1 MPWAVFAQQGAEAA
15 AVDSTHGHL
24 LIHCRQTN
32 DGRQLMA
39 YGFARSRSSELDP
52 RDAYEAPRRSARF
65 ERDERHEGDVL
76 EDAPPRARRRRARD
90 MEFDRYEDEQYGFRY
105 EEAAE
110 DRYRPERARRMERRS
125 HRAEGLSEER
135 VERILDNALDAMQ
148 HTLRLN
154 EDRTAEAIENLAR
167 RLDRRATDNRV
178 REMQT
183 GIERDFSRHG
193 DDDSVR
199 RERRAR
205 RNAETRQDVQ
215 YDEPERAPQPVEE
228 RRPVDRGLEQQIA
241 ALGERIEG
249 LVHHVVSKP
258 IEPPAPPRVEPEPL
272 ERLRAE
278 VARLNAA
285 QGKAQPQT
293 DHLFNALRELD
304 AKVGRLAAPAER
316 GYSAVAG
323 HLHSLGERL
332 DAIADKVASMRM
344 SGPRDLRSHRAVD
357 NAFNEL
363 KRLITQS
370 AAPSDDRGV
379 LNALQSLERRLDSLD
394 RPQPAIA
401 QTFDRVQAIEKKLD
415 LIQHAPPELAARLN
429 QLDRLEALERKLDAM
444 QGTPNEISARLD
456 EIRAALDS
464 RPEQSHHAAG
474 VEAALGALAARV
486 ERLHQDRSEQEA
498 LRRLQDEV
506 QAISQKIDFAARA
519 SHGEP
524 DMQALDRIRSIE
536 TKLDMLQEAPTDLAR
551 RLDQIQQMMLS
562 APAGAGVPQGFETL
576 LRNLAL
582 RLESIQT
589 SPADDSTLDRL
600 HQDIR
605 LISERLEASPAAG
618 QLQGL
623 ADLGNLERSIS
634 ELFGQLQQLR
644 GEMGSTA
651 AQAARMA
658 AGEVISQ
665 SPPAR
670 EGVPDETVRRQL
682 TEIHV
687 AQQEAE
693 RRSNETLG
701 AVHET
706 LTRVVDRLVDLEKDI
721 KARPRV
727 APAANAPAAGA
738 PAAAPSMAPLQTQP
752 LPPLGAD
759 PSAVAP
765 PARTA
770 GFPEGQPMS
779 VAALRSQR
787 LGVSPP
793 AAQEAK
799 QGGIGQMLAAARD
812 AVTSRKRGKEQEEVA
827 PPTPPKLPP
836 RAPAAAAASAP
847 DLSLDMPLEPGSGR
861 PRPGQQDT
869 GAAGSDPKANFLA
882 AARRAA
888 QVAAEQSAEALAQNG
903 APGKG
908 AAKAAAGRKS
918 LSKKQVILLGLA
930 AVVVAVG
937 ASVQVMQAP
946 PKVEPQ
952 QPDKL
957 TNLDRLF
964 GRQAP
969 SEAST
974 ASKTAQNAPAQTATS
989 QPAATPQVQPR
1000 QIIPVDATAQAKQED
1015 RVTASAP
1022 PAASAPASDPTTVGS
1037 IAPDAPKAP
1046 EAAPRQPLPAVSNDP
1061 LLRFEGI
1068 AGSERLKAAARAG
1081 DTAAFIELGNRHLE
1095 GRGAPRD
1102 ARTAALWFERAADA
1116 GSAPAKFRLGAMYRE
1131 GRGLERN
1138 PKLAYKHFQ
1147 SAAEQGNAR
1156 AMYNAAVLL
1165 AEGINGAPDYSTAGE
1180 WFKKAAEFGIRDSQY
1195 NLAILYARGLGVPQD
1210 LVASYAWFSAAAAS
1224 GDEDAG
1230 KKRDEVAA
1238 RLAPDKLAQAKAA
1251 AAAWKPK
1258 TPDPAANEIL
1268 QPPGGWDASAG
1279 AKQVPA
1285 AALGGSKTGS
1295 RVN

>member
-1 MPWAVFAQQGAEAA
+1 M
-15 AVDSTHGHL
+15 
-24 LIHCRQTN
+24 
-32 DGRQLMA
+32 
-39 YGFARSRSSELDP
+39 
-52 RDAYEAPRRSARF
+52 RF
-65 ERDERHEGDVL
+65 GRDERFAGDVI
-76 EDAPPRARRRRARD
+76 EETRPRRRRARD
-90 MEFDRYEDEQYGFRY
+90 LDFEPQDDEQYGFRY
-105 EEAAE
+105 EEASE
-110 DRYRPERARRMERRS
+110 PRNRPDRGRRPER
-125 HRAEGLSEER
+125 RALREEGLNEER
-135 VERILDNALDAMQ
+135 VTRILDDAFDAMQ

-167 RLDRRATDNRV
+167 RLEDRRTADNRV
-178 REMQT
+178 REMQS
-183 GIERDFSRHG
+183 GIERDFGRYG
-193 DDDSVR
+193 DEDRSR

-205 RNAETRQDVQ
+205 REDDDRQDNRREYRQ
-215 YDEPERAPQPVEE
+215 ENRQESRQDEPQRSAPPVEAP
-228 RRPVDRGLEQQIA
+228 RPADRAIEQQLA
-241 ALGERIEG
+241 ALGDRIDG
-249 LVHHVVSKP
+249 LVRHVVSKP
-258 IEPPAPPRVEPEPL
+258 AEPPAPQRSDTESL

-285 QGKAQPQT
+285 QARPQPQPQT
-293 DHLFNALRELD
+293 DQLVQALRELD
-304 AKVGRLAAPAER
+304 AKVGRLAAPAEQ

-332 DAIADKVASMRM
+332 DAIADKVASMRL

-357 NAFNEL
+357 NAFTEL

-370 AAPSDDRGV
+370 AAPSDDRAV
-379 LNALQSLERRLDSLD
+379 LNALQSLERRLDSMD
-394 RPQPAIA
+394 RPQPALT

-415 LIQHAPPELAARLN
+415 LIQHTPPGLTQTFDRMQAIEQKLDRIQHTPPELNARLD
-429 QLDRLEALERKLDAM
+429 QLNRLETLERKLDAM
-444 QGTPNEISARLD
+444 QGAPREIAARLD
-456 EIRAALDS
+456 EISATLNS
-464 RPEQSHHAAG
+464 RPTESHHAAG

-486 ERLHQDRSEQEA
+486 ERLHQDRSDQGA
-498 LRRLQDEV
+498 LLRLQDEL
-506 QAISQKIDFAARA
+506 QAISQKIDFAARSSQA
-519 SHGEP
+519 EP
-524 DMQALDRIRSIE
+524 DLAALERIRSIE
-536 TKLDMLQEAPTDLAR
+536 TKLDMLQEAPSELAR
-551 RLDQIQQMMLS
+551 RLDQIQSMMQQ
-562 APAGAGVPQGFETL
+562 APAPQGVPQGFETL

-582 RLESIQT
+582 RLEAIQT
-589 SPADDSTLDRL
+589 GPADDGTLDRL
-600 HQDIR
+600 HHDIR
-605 LISERLEASPAAG
+605 QISARLEASPAAG
-618 QLQGL
+618 QIQGL

-644 GEMGSTA
+644 GEMGTA
-651 AQAARMA
+651 AEQAARMA
-658 AGEVISQ
+658 AGEVMNQ
-665 SPPAR
+665 APLAR
-670 EGVPDETVRRQL
+670 DGGSDEIVRRQL

-721 KARPRV
+721 KTRPR
-727 APAANAPAAGA
+727 AAGA
-738 PAAAPSMAPLQTQP
+738 APQQAAPLQTQP
-752 LPPLGAD
+752 LPPLGAE
-759 PSAVAP
+759 PQAAAP
-765 PARTA
+765 MRAAPLTENT
-770 GFPEGQPMS
+770 PLS

-787 LGVSPP
+787 LGVSMPT
-793 AAQEAK
+793 AAAEPKAS
-799 QGGIGQMLAAARD
+799 GIGQMIAAARD
-812 AVTSRKRGKEQEEVA
+812 AVTSRKRDKDAEVA
-827 PPTPPKLPP
+827 APPPPPP
-836 RAPAAAAASAP
+836 AARPAAAPAASAA

-861 PRPGQQDT
+861 PRPGQQDVAAN
-869 GAAGSDPKANFLA
+869 GADPKANFLA

-888 QVAAEQSAEALAQNG
+888 QVAAEQSAEALAQNSAP
-903 APGKG
+903 APGGRKP
-908 AAKAAAGRKS
+908 AAARKS

-957 TNLDRLF
+957 SNLDRLF

-969 SEAST
+969 ADSAN
-974 ASKTAQNAPAQTATS
+974 KTAQAAPKQTAALPAGPSANAPAG
-989 QPAATPQVQPR
+989 QPAQPR
-1000 QIIPVDATAQAKQED
+1000 QIVPLDANAQAKPED
-1015 RVTASAP
+1015 RVTLPAP
-1022 PAASAPASDPTTVGS
+1022 RTTEAAASVATPDPGIVGS
-1037 IAPDAPKAP
+1037 ISSEPQKVPDAAP
-1046 EAAPRQPLPAVSNDP
+1046 ARQPLPSLTNDP
-1061 LLRFEGI
+1061 LLRFEGVTG
-1068 AGSERLKAAARAG
+1068 AERLKAAARSG
-1081 DTAAFIELGNRHLE
+1081 DVAAFIELGNRHLE

-1138 PKLAYKHFQ
+1138 PKLAFKHFQ
-1147 SAAEQGNAR
+1147 SAAEAGNAR

-1165 AEGINGAPDYSTAGE
+1165 AEGINGSPDYATAGE
-1180 WFKKAAEFGIRDSQY
+1180 WFKKAAEFGIRDSQF

-1210 LVASYAWFSAAAAS
+1210 LVASYAWFAAAAQS

-1238 RLAPDKLAQAKAA
+1238 RLSPDKLTQAKAA

-1258 TPDPAANEIL
+1258 TPDPAANEII

-1285 AALGGSKTGS
+1285 AALGGGKTGS

>member
-1 MPWAVFAQQGAEAA
+1 M
-15 AVDSTHGHL
+15 
-24 LIHCRQTN
+24 
-32 DGRQLMA
+32 
-39 YGFARSRSSELDP
+39 
-52 RDAYEAPRRSARF
+52 RF
-65 ERDERHEGDVL
+65 DRDERHADDVI
-76 EDAPPRARRRRARD
+76 EEVRPRRRRARD
-90 MEFDRYEDEQYGFRY
+90 LAFERPEDEQFGFRY
-105 EEAAE
+105 DEAPE
-110 DRYRPERARRMERRS
+110 MRERPERDRRPERRAL
-125 HRAEGLSEER
+125 REEGLSEAR
-135 VERILDNALDAMQ
+135 VTRILDDAFEAMQ

-154 EDRTAEAIENLAR
+154 EDRTAEAIESLAR
-167 RLDRRATDNRV
+167 RLEDRRADNRV
-178 REMQT
+178 RAMQS
-183 GIERDFSRHG
+183 GIERDFGRSSDEDRT
-193 DDDSVR
+193 R

-205 RNAETRQDVQ
+205 RDADIRDDESQESRHEARHEFRQ
-215 YDEPERAPQPVEE
+215 EPRYVERAAPPAEE
-228 RRPVDRGLEQQIA
+228 PRPVDRVIEQQLQ
-241 ALGERIEG
+241 ALGERIDG
-249 LVHHVVSKP
+249 LVRHVVAKP
-258 IEPPAPPRVEPEPL
+258 VEAPAPVRSDTESL

-285 QGKAQPQT
+285 QVRPQPQT
-293 DHLFNALRELD
+293 DQLVHALRELD
-304 AKVGRLAAPAER
+304 AKVGRLAAPAEQ
-316 GYSAVAG
+316 GYTAVAG

-332 DAIADKVASMRM
+332 DAIADKVASMRL
-344 SGPRDLRSHRAVD
+344 SGPRDLRSQRAVNND
-357 NAFNEL
+357 FAEL

-379 LNALQSLERRLDSLD
+379 LNALQSLERRLEALD
-394 RPQPAIA
+394 RPQPALT

-415 LIQHAPPELAARLN
+415 LIQHAPQELNARLA
-429 QLDRLEALERKLDAM
+429 QLNRLETLERKLDAM
-444 QGTPNEISARLD
+444 QGAPNEISARLD
-456 EIRAALDS
+456 EICANLNS
-464 RPEQSHHAAG
+464 RPPESHHAAG

-506 QAISQKIDFAARA
+506 QAISQKMDLAAGA
-519 SHGEP
+519 SQGEP
-524 DMQALDRIRSIE
+524 EMMALDRIRSIE
-536 TKLDMLQEAPTDLAR
+536 TKLDMLQEAPSELAR
-551 RLDQIQQMMLS
+551 RLDQIQYMMQQ
-562 APAGAGVPQGFETL
+562 APASAGVPQGFETL

-589 SPADDSTLDRL
+589 SPADDGTLDRL

-605 LISERLEASPAAG
+605 QISQRLEASPAAG
-618 QLQGL
+618 QMQGV

-644 GEMGSTA
+644 GEMGTTA

-665 SPPAR
+665 APLAR
-670 EGVPDETVRRQL
+670 ESAPDELVRRQL
-682 TEIHV
+682 SEIHV

-706 LTRVVDRLVDLEKDI
+706 LTRVVDRLVDLEKDVKI
-721 KARPRV
+721 RPRV
-727 APAANAPAAGA
+727 E
-738 PAAAPSMAPLQTQP
+738 AAAPLPQAAQAPLQTQP

-759 PSAVAP
+759 PAAITL
-765 PARTA
+765 PARA
-770 GFPEGQPMS
+770 SGLPDGQAPS
-779 VAALRSQR
+779 TAALRSQR
-787 LGVSPP
+787 LGVSLPT
-793 AAQEAK
+793 AQEVK
-799 QGGIGQMLAAARD
+799 PSGIGQMLAAARD
-812 AVTSRKRGKEQEEVA
+812 AVTSRKRDKEKDEAA
-827 PPTPPKLPP
+827 PPMLPP
-836 RAPAAAAASAP
+836 SPARPAAAPATAAP
-847 DLSLDMPLEPGSGR
+847 DLALDMPLEPGSGR
-861 PRPGQQDT
+861 PRPGQHDM
-869 GAAGSDPKANFLA
+869 AAGASDPKANFLA

-888 QVAAEQSAEALAQNG
+888 QAAAEQSAEALAQNG
-903 APGKG
+903 AVQKG
-908 AAKAAAGRKS
+908 GRKPAAAGRKG

-952 QPDKL
+952 PDKL
-957 TNLDRLF
+957 SNLDRLL

-969 SEAST
+969 SETAG
-974 ASKTAQNAPAQTATS
+974 ASKTAQGSSTQAAPTQTGALPGG
-989 QPAATPQVQPR
+989 QPAAGQTAQPR
-1000 QIIPVDATAQAKQED
+1000 QIVPLDATAQARQED
-1015 RVTASAP
+1015 RVALPSARTTE
-1022 PAASAPASDPTTVGS
+1022 PAAPLASGDPSIVGS
-1037 IAPDAPKAP
+1037 ISTDPQKAPDA
-1046 EAAPRQPLPAVSNDP
+1046 AALARQPLPAVSNDP
-1061 LLRFEGI
+1061 LMRFEGI
-1068 AGSERLKAAARAG
+1068 AGAERLKAAARAG

-1102 ARTAALWFERAADA
+1102 PRTAALWFERAADA
-1116 GSAPAKFRLGAMYRE
+1116 GSAAAKFRLGAMYRE

-1147 SAAEQGNAR
+1147 AAAEAGNAR

-1165 AEGINGAPDYSTAGE
+1165 AEGINGAPDYATAGE

-1210 LVASYAWFSAAAAS
+1210 LVASYAWFAAAAAS

-1251 AAAWKPK
+1251 AAAWKAK
-1258 TPDPAANEIL
+1258 VPDPAANEIL

-1285 AALGGSKTGS
+1285 AALGKTGS